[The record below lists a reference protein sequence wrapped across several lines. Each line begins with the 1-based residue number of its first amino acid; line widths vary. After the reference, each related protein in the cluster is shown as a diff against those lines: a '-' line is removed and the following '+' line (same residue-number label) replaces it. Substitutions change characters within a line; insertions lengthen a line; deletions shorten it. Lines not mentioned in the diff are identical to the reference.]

1 MKMSGCSIIGEAN
14 GIRPTLE
21 DADQMGDEEDERG
34 MVVDDSVE
42 WNCVA
47 GDGEDEL
54 GEEIDLTQDDDEEES
69 EPGTRQ

>member
-1 MKMSGCSIIGEAN
+1 MSGCIIIGEAN

-21 DADQMGDEEDERG
+21 DADQIEDEEDERG
-34 MVVDDSVE
+34 MVVDDSIE